1 MPAFFVL
8 YYLIRLNYAFDALYL
23 HAFRD
28 LNLIII
34 FVDLITVWLGV
45 LHWLNPLRLKPI
57 ARTSKGLP
65 GRVPRL
71 RSSAGVKLIAELL
84 FGIEAETSGDPNSVV
99 FSNGYRKWTS
109 YRYIN
114 ILIGSIFQF
123 PVLFHV

>member
-23 HAFRD
+23 QAFRD

-45 LHWLNPLRLKPI
+45 LHWLNPLLLKPI

-65 GRVPRL
+65 GRAPRL

-99 FSNGYRKWTS
+99 FSMATVNGQVTV
-109 YRYIN
+109 I
-114 ILIGSIFQF
+114 
-123 PVLFHV
+123 